1 MDEKY
6 IEAVEWLKEKV
17 RTVDTMLEQDWSQ
30 RPETIAKV
38 SKKSEMY
45 QSISQFFDT
54 CTNFNCSKYKDEF
67 MCNKYKQIVTTSYL
81 RSYCSGFLI
90 FIFFTTLLGKCSI
103 VNTF

>member
-45 QSISQFFDT
+45 QSISQWTGNLGVLSKGHKNLPQGLVSHEPTFLFL
-54 CTNFNCSKYKDEF
+54 TNLNLMNYGHITK
-67 MCNKYKQIVTTSYL
+67 
-81 RSYCSGFLI
+81 
-90 FIFFTTLLGKCSI
+90 SI
-103 VNTF
+103 